1 MNSTSPGAASVAQD
15 GENPVERLRAFM
27 KTHDLSLQDL
37 AKLLRTP
44 PQTLEDWF
52 NDGLSPPTSFLA
64 VMILLDAVPQAWSF
78 FGIERQAAKPDG
90 DAPAHVTS
98 EEALRRVRAI

>member
-1 MNSTSPGAASVAQD
+1 MNSISPGAASVPQD

-27 KTHDLSLQDL
+27 KTHNLSLHDL

-52 NDGLSPPTSFLA
+52 NDGLSPPASLLA
-64 VMILLDAVPQAWSF
+64 VMILLDALPQAWSF
-78 FGIERQAAKPDG
+78 FGIEPRAAKPDG
-90 DAPAHVTS
+90 NASACVTP
-98 EEALRRVRAI
+98 EAALRRVRAI